1 MCNYCQTPIYIK
13 TIQYCKSLL
22 APLTPEQELRDKLLD
37 SLLAGASTPATLAEI
52 YGLVI
57 ENVQK
62 STLSTSLKSQ
72 QYTGNPAAGSVE
84 FKRFANSEAKTY
96 GTARTAAK
104 GDKITV
110 PPTTVNL
117 STHKEIV
124 EEVAKFDLDTFGVAG
139 IMQRRADNHVL
150 TMAADLDRAFFA
162 EANTSGTAFTPGSG
176 VTEIQDIVESMIQT
190 LEVVKND
197 YTDGVDR
204 GMMDLVLSPAQYGK
218 LRTFLDTQSNP
229 NVDTAGEEFG
239 MYHGVRVYSCTRLAE
254 KCNGLLMIRGAVAQ
268 PVVVDQYSNPEKIPL
283 SNDFA
288 VSLFYDYGTKALT
301 PDLIFKWTA
310 TE

>member
-1 MCNYCQTPIYIK
+1 MARTNAI
-13 TIQYCKSLL
+13 SLL
-22 APLTPEQELRDKLLD
+22 
-37 SLLAGASTPATLAEI
+37 SGVSTPATLAEI

-62 STLSTSLKSQ
+62 STLSTALKSQ

-124 EEVAKFDLDTFGVAG
+124 EEVAKFDIDTFGVAG

>member
-1 MCNYCQTPIYIK
+1 MARTNAI
-13 TIQYCKSLL
+13 
-22 APLTPEQELRDKLLD
+22 

-301 PDLIFKWTA
+301 PDLIFK
-310 TE
+310 

>member
-1 MCNYCQTPIYIK
+1 MARTNAI
-13 TIQYCKSLL
+13 
-22 APLTPEQELRDKLLD
+22 

-162 EANTSGTAFTPGSG
+162 EADTSGTAFTPGSG

>member
-1 MCNYCQTPIYIK
+1 MARTNAI
-13 TIQYCKSLL
+13 
-22 APLTPEQELRDKLLD
+22 

-84 FKRFANSEAKTY
+84 FKHFANSEAKTY

>member
-1 MCNYCQTPIYIK
+1 MARTNAI
-13 TIQYCKSLL
+13 
-22 APLTPEQELRDKLLD
+22 
-37 SLLAGASTPATLAEI
+37 SLLAGASTQATLAEI

>member
-1 MCNYCQTPIYIK
+1 MARTNAI
-13 TIQYCKSLL
+13 SLL
-22 APLTPEQELRDKLLD
+22 
-37 SLLAGASTPATLAEI
+37 SGVSTPATLAEI

-62 STLSTSLKSQ
+62 STLSTALKSQ

-96 GTARTAAK
+96 GTARAAAK

>member
-1 MCNYCQTPIYIK
+1 MARTNA
-13 TIQYCKSLL
+13 S
-22 APLTPEQELRDKLLD
+22 
-37 SLLAGASTPATLAEI
+37 SLLAGASTPATLAEM

>member
-1 MCNYCQTPIYIK
+1 MARTNAI
-13 TIQYCKSLL
+13 
-22 APLTPEQELRDKLLD
+22 

-117 STHKEIV
+117 STNKEIV